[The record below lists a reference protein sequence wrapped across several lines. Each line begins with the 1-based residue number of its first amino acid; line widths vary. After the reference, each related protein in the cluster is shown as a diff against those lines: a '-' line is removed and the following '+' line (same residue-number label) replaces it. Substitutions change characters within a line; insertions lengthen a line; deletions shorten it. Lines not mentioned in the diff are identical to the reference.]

1 MKKIEAPNTQPLTKE
16 QIRNFDLLV
25 KAIKEG
31 DICLM
36 SAVRKSD
43 RTPVA
48 VMCAVNYPIATNDDY
63 ELIPLAV
70 MIDGNVNDQY
80 EPPTTDVL
88 TSEDE

>member
-1 MKKIEAPNTQPLTKE
+1 
-16 QIRNFDLLV
+16 
-25 KAIKEG
+25 
-31 DICLM
+31 
-36 SAVRKSD
+36 
-43 RTPVA
+43 
-48 VMCAVNYPIATNDDY
+48 VNYPIATNDDY